1 MKNIYQNYIQVYDQ
15 DYFEKN
21 YRKMLCQEKIAM
33 PLTGDLQPL
42 VSECQIYRISEP
54 LTSTW
59 KTLALPDFSPFRD
72 VFRYR

>member
-1 MKNIYQNYIQVYDQ
+1 MNNIFHSHINAYDL

-33 PLTGDLQPL
+33 TFIGDLQSL
-42 VSECQIYRISEP
+42 VSECQVYRISEP

-59 KTLALPDFSPFRD
+59 NTLVLPDFSPFTD